1 MELEGIL
8 KNHLNFIS
16 LKYICKKKNPHLSR
30 IILE

>member
-16 LKYICKKKNPHLSR
+16 LKYMQEKKSR